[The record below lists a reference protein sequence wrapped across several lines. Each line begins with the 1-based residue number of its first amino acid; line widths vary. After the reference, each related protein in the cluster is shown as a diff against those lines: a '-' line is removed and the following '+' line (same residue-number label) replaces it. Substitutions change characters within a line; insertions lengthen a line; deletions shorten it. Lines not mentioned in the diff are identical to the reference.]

1 MPAPTAT
8 TPISIRPSEPRDR
21 EPLTDLVSSVGVFSP
36 EDTSCALELVDSA
49 LKDEARSGD
58 YRILIAECTGECA
71 GECAGELAGYIC
83 YGPTPMTQGTWDLYW
98 LATHPRWQR
107 RGVAAAL
114 CQAME
119 DELRRAGGCL
129 VRVET
134 SSTEGYGAAQR
145 FYESHGYPQACRIPG
160 FYKPG
165 DDLIIMF
172 KRL

>member
-8 TPISIRPSEPRDR
+8 TPIAIRPSAPLDR
-21 EPLTDLVSSVGVFSP
+21 EPLTTLVSSVGVFSA
-36 EDTSCALELVDSA
+36 EDASCALELIDSA
-49 LKDEARSGD
+49 LKDPTRRGD
-58 YRILIAECTGECA
+58 YRILVAELD
-71 GECAGELAGYIC
+71 GELAGYIC
-83 YGPTPMTQGTWDLYW
+83 YGPTPMTQSTWDLYW
-98 LATHPRWQR
+98 LATAPRYQR

-119 DELRRAGGCL
+119 DELQKAGGRL

-145 FYESHGYPQACRIPG
+145 FYESHGYPEACRIPG
-160 FYKPG
+160 FYNPS

>member
-1 MPAPTAT
+1 MPAPTVT
-8 TPISIRPSEPRDR
+8 TPISIRPSAPRDR
-21 EPLTDLVSSVGVFSP
+21 EPLTHLVSSVGVFSP
-36 EDTSCALELVDSA
+36 EDTSCALELIESA
-49 LKDEARSGD
+49 LKDETRSGD
-58 YRILIAECTGECA
+58 YRILVAELG
-71 GECAGELAGYIC
+71 GELAGYIC
-83 YGPTPMTQGTWDLYW
+83 YGPTPMTQSTWDLYW
-98 LATHPRWQR
+98 LATNPRFQR

-119 DELRRAGGCL
+119 DELRKAGGRL

-145 FYESHGYPQACRIPG
+145 FYESHGYPEACRIPG
-160 FYKPG
+160 FYNPT

>member
-1 MPAPTAT
+1 MPAPTAP
-8 TPISIRPSEPRDR
+8 TPILIRPSEPRDR
-21 EPLTDLVSSVGVFSP
+21 EPLTELISSVGVFSP
-36 EDTSCALELVDSA
+36 EDSSCALELVDSA
-49 LKDEARSGD
+49 LKDDTRSGD
-58 YRILIAECTGECA
+58 YRILVAEF
-71 GECAGELAGYIC
+71 AGELAGYIC
-83 YGPTPMTQGTWDLYW
+83 YGPTPMTQSTWDLYW

-119 DELRRAGGCL
+119 DELRRAGGGL

-145 FYESHGYPQACRIPG
+145 FYESHGYPPACIVPG

>member
-1 MPAPTAT
+1 MPAPIAT
-8 TPISIRPSEPRDR
+8 TPILIRPSEPRDR
-21 EPLTDLVSSVGVFSP
+21 EPLTDLISSVGVFSP
-36 EDTSCALELVDSA
+36 EDTGCALELVDSA
-49 LKDEARSGD
+49 LNDATRRGD
-58 YRILIAECTGECA
+58 YRVLVAEL
-71 GECAGELAGYIC
+71 AGELGGYIC
-83 YGPTPMTQGTWDLYW
+83 YGPTPMTQSTWDLYW
-98 LATHPRWQR
+98 LATNPRFQR

-119 DELRRAGGCL
+119 DELRRAGGAL